1 MQQKAK
7 QFFAT
12 YGKLGIG
19 VYISYSIVNYGIVF
33 FALKQGVDVKQVGQK
48 YFLSFLIRLGFD
60 TTQGKWEQFETYG
73 TPTAA
78 YIIYKLMAP
87 IKWPIVIGTTAW
99 ICRKGKK

>member
-19 VYISYSIVNYGIVF
+19 VYFSISLVNYGIVY
-33 FALKQGVDVKQVGQK
+33 FALKQGVDMKQVGSK
-48 YFLSFLIRLGFD
+48 LGFD
-60 TTQGKWEQFETYG
+60 TAQGKWEQIETYG

-87 IKWPIVIGTTAW
+87 IKWPLVIGTTAL
-99 ICRKGKK
+99 ICKKGRK

>member
-19 VYISYSIVNYGIVF
+19 VYFSVSIVNYGIVY
-33 FALKQGVDVKQVGQK
+33 FALKQGVDVKQVGSK
-48 YFLSFLIRLGFD
+48 LGFD
-60 TTQGKWEQFETYG
+60 TTQGKWEQIETYG

-99 ICRKGKK
+99 ICRKGRK

>member
-19 VYISYSIVNYGIVF
+19 VYLSYSVVNYGIVY
-33 FALKQGVDVKQVGQK
+33 FALKQGVDVKEVGSK
-48 YFLSFLIRLGFD
+48 LGFD
-60 TTQGKWEQFETYG
+60 TTQGKWAQFETYG

-87 IKWPIVIGTTAW
+87 IKWPMVIGTTAW
-99 ICRKGKK
+99 ICRKGRK

>member
-12 YGKLGIG
+12 YGKLGIT
-19 VYISYSIVNYGIVF
+19 VYFSICLANYGIVY
-33 FALKQGVDVKQVGQK
+33 FALRQGVDVKQVGSK
-48 YFLSFLIRLGFD
+48 LGFD
-60 TTQGKWEQFETYG
+60 TTQGKWEQIETYG

-87 IKWPIVIGTTAW
+87 IKWPIVIGTTAFLS
-99 ICRKGKK
+99 RKGRR